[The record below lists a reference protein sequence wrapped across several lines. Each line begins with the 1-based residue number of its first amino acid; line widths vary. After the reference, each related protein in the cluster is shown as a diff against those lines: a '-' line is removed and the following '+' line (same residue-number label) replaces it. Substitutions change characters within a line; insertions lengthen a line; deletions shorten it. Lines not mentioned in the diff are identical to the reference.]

1 MSQPIL
7 TRDGLTALRQLH
19 RLLPHVR
26 PETLLDVAAWAI
38 DLADIKAAP
47 LRPDLAAEARGIFHR
62 SGDTAGDV
70 VPATEPDLPTPGPSP
85 EAPQAA
91 GIASASSVSAPC
103 VSPSGRPGWP
113 EADIVRLR
121 ALVDQGLGWAEIGRA
136 MDRDAAAVRVYALRH
151 GIGIR
156 KKVAS
161 DWSDEHNATLLRM
174 LAEGHGVAEI
184 GNAVDRSSHAVQ
196 SRIRKIRESKGYKQ
210 AMAARRRR
218 QPDAP
223 RAVVT
228 RQSWTDADDARLRG
242 MIVQNMDFRAI
253 GQAMGRTAQSCES
266 RFRKLRDRTRTP
278 RPAWTEAEDRRLS
291 AMRAEGHVPSAI
303 AKALGRSER
312 AVVQRAMRIKDAP
325 PPAAPDPAPSV
336 DLPEAPAPI
345 PVVDAAS
352 PAVGTIS
359 MGPAR
364 SAADH
369 TPTTAREQ
377 HIEAIRAHLDRMPWD
392 ERFDAATDYTIGQ
405 RLLAGTSS
413 RALAEELGLT
423 IAALA
428 DRFRAMIP
436 GSIRDSRGLV
446 TIDGRVL
453 LLEALRRNAE
463 EDEAE
468 A

>member
-19 RLLPHVR
+19 QLLPYAL

-38 DLADIKAAP
+38 DLADIEAAP

-62 SGDTAGDV
+62 SGDAAGDV
-70 VPATEPDLPTPGPSP
+70 VPAASPDLPTPEPLA
-85 EAPQAA
+85 ELAQAA
-91 GIASASSVSAPC
+91 DVASVLSASAT
-103 VSPSGRPGWP
+103 PSGRPGWP
-113 EADIVRLR
+113 EGDIVQLR
-121 ALVDQGLGWAEIGRA
+121 ALVDQGVGWAEIGRA
-136 MDRDAAAVRVYALRH
+136 MGRDAAAVRVYALRH

-174 LAEGHGVAEI
+174 LAEGHGVAAI
-184 GNAVDRSSHAVQ
+184 GNAIDRSSHAVQ
-196 SRIRKIRESKGYKQ
+196 SRIRKIRESKDYRQ

-223 RAVVT
+223 RAVIT

-242 MIVQNMDFRAI
+242 MIAQDMDFRAI
-253 GQAMGRTAQSCES
+253 GQEMGRTAQSCES
-266 RFRKLRDRTRTP
+266 RYRKLRDKARAP
-278 RPAWTEAEDRRLS
+278 RPAWTDDEDRRLMT
-291 AMRAEGHVPSAI
+291 MRGAGHVPAAI

-312 AVVQRAMRIKDAP
+312 VVVQRAMRIKDVP
-325 PPAAPDPAPSV
+325 PPAAPDSSPPV
-336 DLPEAPAPI
+336 DVPKAPAPI

-352 PAVGTIS
+352 
-359 MGPAR
+359 
-364 SAADH
+364 
-369 TPTTAREQ
+369 PTTAREQ

-392 ERFDAATDYTIGQ
+392 ERFSAAMDYDIG
-405 RLLAGTSS
+405 RGLLAGTNSGE
-413 RALAEELGLT
+413 LADELGLT
-423 IAALA
+423 VADLA
-428 DRFRAMIP
+428 GRFRGMIP
-436 GSIRDSRGLV
+436 GSIRDSRGRV
-446 TIDGRVL
+446 SIDGRVL